1 MRGTSVPFFV
11 MSTSQLQ
18 ALQQALSQLRSD
30 QIRPGEFAALARQ
43 QNELLAALPPKF
55 AEVLQGLLDRLES
68 GALFDAESCS
78 FSQSGLHDS
87 LQMWLDKA
95 KERLP
100 A

>member
-1 MRGTSVPFFV
+1 
-11 MSTSQLQ
+11 MSHLQLQ
-18 ALQQALSQLRSD
+18 TLQHALGQLRSD
-30 QIRPGEFAALARQ
+30 QIRPADFSALARQ

-55 AEVLQGLLDRLES
+55 GEVLNGLLDRLES

-95 KERLP
+95 KERLIEH
-100 A
+100 

>member
-1 MRGTSVPFFV
+1 
-11 MSTSQLQ
+11 MSTTQHQ
-18 ALQQALSQLRSD
+18 TLQQALAQLRSD

-43 QNELLAALPPKF
+43 QHELLAALPPKF
-55 AEVLQGLLDRLES
+55 GGVLNGLLDRLES

-95 KERLP
+95 KERLT

>member
-1 MRGTSVPFFV
+1 
-11 MSTSQLQ
+11 MSQIQLQ
-18 ALQQALSQLRSD
+18 TLQHALTQLRND
-30 QIRPGEFAALARQ
+30 QIRPGEFAQLARQ
-43 QNELLAALPPKF
+43 QHDLVAALPQKF
-55 AEVLQGLLDRLES
+55 GEVLHGLLDRLES

-95 KERLP
+95 GERLS